1 MCVSLILIIAAQP
14 ATGGTE
20 LVGPIDPI
28 AQGEVVQLL
37 LKGVKGDGKV
47 KGVWREQPLEF
58 FKLGEEEYGSL
69 LGIDLRLTPGTYP
82 LEVQVDSPVHGLQTL
97 STSIKVVKKDF
108 GVQRLTLPEDM
119 VTLDPATLKRV
130 RKEAAKFSELWYNH
144 TPKRY
149 WHGNFVRPVP
159 GKLTTSFG
167 LGRIL
172 NGERRSPHSGVDL
185 RAPMGE
191 PVRAANHGRVVLV
204 GNFYFHGNAVVLDH
218 GWGLYTMYF
227 HLSEV
232 NVSEDD
238 LVGKNFVIGLAG
250 FAVSCALACENIM
263 IAATSFG
270 LGSCYVGF
278 GAMVKGNAD
287 VVKALELKDNER
299 IYGPI
304 LLGYPKDEP
313 AVLASIRPKK
323 KEPITKWI

>member
-1 MCVSLILIIAAQP
+1 MVTFVGMSLFLISP
-14 ATGGTE
+14 ALAEGAELTGPS
-20 LVGPIDPI
+20 GPV

-37 LKGVKGDGKV
+37 VKGVKDGDRV

-69 LGIDLRLTPGTYP
+69 LGIDLRLSPGTYP
-82 LEVQVDSPVHGLQTL
+82 LEVQVDSPVNSLQTS
-97 STSIKVVKKDF
+97 STNIKVVKKDY
-108 GVQRLTLPEDM
+108 GVQRLTLPENM
-119 VTLDPATLKRV
+119 VTLDPVTLKRV
-130 RKEAAKFSELWYNH
+130 RKEAAKFSELWYKH

-204 GNFYFHGNAVVLDH
+204 GSFYFHGNAVVLDH

-250 FAVSCALACENIM
+250 STGRSTGSHLHWGVRLGGARVDPFALLR
-263 IAATSFG
+263 ATT
-270 LGSCYVGF
+270 
-278 GAMVKGNAD
+278 
-287 VVKALELKDNER
+287 E
-299 IYGPI
+299 
-304 LLGYPKDEP
+304 
-313 AVLASIRPKK
+313 
-323 KEPITKWI
+323 

>member
-1 MCVSLILIIAAQP
+1 MVMFVGMSLLLMSQAVARGAEII
-14 ATGGTE
+14 
-20 LVGPIDPI
+20 GPPDPV
-28 AQGEVVQLL
+28 AQGEVVQILV
-37 LKGVKGDGKV
+37 KGVRDGDRV

-58 FKLGEEEYGSL
+58 FKLGAEDYGSL
-69 LGIDLRLTPGTYP
+69 LGIDLRLSPGTYP
-82 LEVQVDSPVHGLQTL
+82 LKVEVDSPVNSLQT
-97 STSIKVVKKDF
+97 SRTNIKVVKKDF
-108 GVQRLTLPEDM
+108 GVQRLTLPENL

-130 RKEAAKFSELWYNH
+130 RKEAAKFSELWYKH

-204 GNFYFHGNAVVLDH
+204 GSFYFHGNAVVLDH

-250 FAVSCALACENIM
+250 STGRSTGSHLHWGVRLGGARVDPFALLR
-263 IAATSFG
+263 ATT
-270 LGSCYVGF
+270 
-278 GAMVKGNAD
+278 
-287 VVKALELKDNER
+287 E
-299 IYGPI
+299 
-304 LLGYPKDEP
+304 
-313 AVLASIRPKK
+313 
-323 KEPITKWI
+323 

>member
-1 MCVSLILIIAAQP
+1 MIRALLSMCISLMLIIAAQT
-14 ATGGTE
+14 AAGGTE
-20 LVGPIDPI
+20 LIGPTEPV
-28 AQGEVVQLL
+28 AQGEVVQLV

-47 KGVWREQPLEF
+47 KGVWREQPLDF

-97 STSIKVVKKDF
+97 STSIKVVKKDY

-130 RKEAAKFSELWYNH
+130 RKEAAKFSELWDNH

-149 WHGNFVRPVP
+149 WYGNFVRPVP
-159 GKLTTSFG
+159 GKLTTPFG

-172 NGERRSPHSGVDL
+172 NREPRSPHSGVDL

-191 PVRAANHGRVVLV
+191 PIRAANHGRVVLV
-204 GNFYFHGNAVVLDH
+204 GRFYFHGNAVVLDH

-232 NVSEDD
+232 NVSEGD
-238 LVGKNFVIGLAG
+238 LVGKNFVIGLVGSTGRSTGPHLHWGVRLGGARVDP
-250 FAVSCALACENIM
+250 FA
-263 IAATSFG
+263 
-270 LGSCYVGF
+270 
-278 GAMVKGNAD
+278 
-287 VVKALELKDNER
+287 
-299 IYGPI
+299 
-304 LLGYPKDEP
+304 LLR
-313 AVLASIRPKK
+313 V
-323 KEPITKWI
+323 TTQ